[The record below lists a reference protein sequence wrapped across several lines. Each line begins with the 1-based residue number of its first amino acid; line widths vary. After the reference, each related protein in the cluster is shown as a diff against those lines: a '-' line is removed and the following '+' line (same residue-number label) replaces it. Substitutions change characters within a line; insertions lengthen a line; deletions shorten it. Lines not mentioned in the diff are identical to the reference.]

1 MAKFAYRMQ
10 SILDIKYKLEEQEK
24 IAYSIASQRLAQENE
39 KLKQLMAR
47 RIGYEKKAEELAVG
61 IINVLKIRENKR
73 AIDTMK
79 SLIREQI
86 MQVHAAE
93 KNLELARKRLN
104 AVMVERKSH
113 EKLREKAFE
122 QFKLELAAEEAK
134 EIDQLVSFTYHDR
147 IQQDA

>member
-1 MAKFAYRMQ
+1 
-10 SILDIKYKLEEQEK
+10 
-24 IAYSIASQRLAQENE
+24 
-39 KLKQLMAR
+39 
-47 RIGYEKKAEELAVG
+47 
-61 IINVLKIRENKR
+61 
-73 AIDTMK
+73 MK
-79 SLIREQI
+79 SLIRDQI
-86 MQVHAAE
+86 IQVHAAE

>member
-1 MAKFAYRMQ
+1 MAKFVYRMQ

-47 RIGYEKKAEELAVG
+47 RIGYEKKAEELAIG
-61 IINVLKIRENKR
+61 IIDVLMIRENKR

-104 AVMVERKSH
+104 AVMIERKSH

-122 QFKLELAAEEAK
+122 QFKVELAAAEAK
-134 EIDQLVSFTYHDR
+134 EIDQLVSFTWHDR
-147 IQQDA
+147 TE